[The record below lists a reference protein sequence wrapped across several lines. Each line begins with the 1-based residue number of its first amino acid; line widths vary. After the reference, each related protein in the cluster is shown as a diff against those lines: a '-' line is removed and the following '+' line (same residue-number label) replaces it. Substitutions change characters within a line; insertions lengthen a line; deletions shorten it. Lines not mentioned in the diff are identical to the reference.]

1 MTLEKLQELYEKHND
16 KLPPFY
22 RGAKAKFL
30 DAQPLLS
37 YFKLYETMGTD
48 SSLKKLGMVWFA
60 DSETGYVIKI
70 ENKQAFKRC
79 RFFYT
84 SVFKNKRRG
93 KRYIF
98 GLLPNQKVVLCAI
111 VTHLSAIIDKQSST
125 TKSFLSRG
133 RAFIL
138 SDLKK
143 RKEPILNQWRIDKYV
158 FALTGTGIHANDNV
172 TNWPRVYKMAFMSR
186 QTIN

>member
-1 MTLEKLQELYEKHND
+1 MTLEKLQEFYEKYNN
-16 KLPPFY
+16 KFPPFY

-84 SVFKNKRRG
+84 SVFKGKHMTAQGVVKFYFDIVSDPRRV
-93 KRYIF
+93 
-98 GLLPNQKVVLCAI
+98 NV
-111 VTHLSAIIDKQSST
+111 DE
-125 TKSFLSRG
+125 
-133 RAFIL
+133 
-138 SDLKK
+138 
-143 RKEPILNQWRIDKYV
+143 KEGVK
-158 FALTGTGIHANDNV
+158 
-172 TNWPRVYKMAFMSR
+172 
-186 QTIN
+186 